1 MGLQPIQLK
10 LSNEMLEG
18 IDRAIE
24 IGAAANRTEFIRN
37 AISLRLQDLSIIE
50 EMKKRKPQG

>member
-1 MGLQPIQLK
+1 
-10 LSNEMLEG
+10 MLEG